1 MRSRKLIVLGLV
13 FVMIAGMF
21 AGCGGNGGTED
32 PGTATPERD
41 YILIGIPNP
50 STGPIASFG
59 EGTPWAEELAIKT
72 INDAG
77 GIYIEEYDMKM
88 PIRLKFVDTESDPT
102 KASEV
107 TQKLIVDDKV
117 DMLISRH
124 TPDTALPVSAMAERY
139 GVPTVSLECPI
150 DAWLSGGP
158 YEWAFHS
165 FWSIDTVY
173 TTFSQTWKDLGFG
186 NGTKVGILMPND
198 PDGLAWLPIFQERLA
213 ADGFVVSDPGRYPNM
228 NSDWTA
234 IINKFKADGVE
245 IVTGVNIPPDFA
257 NFAIQ
262 SKQLGFEPKLTS
274 MGKSYLFSSDANALG
289 VDIAE
294 GLTAEVWWSPF
305 HPYKSSLTGQ
315 TPAEILDLYTA
326 QSGRTWTAPIGYKY
340 AGLEIAIDVLTRA
353 ASLDPEKIRDAIAA
367 TDMTTVVGPIKYN
380 DQHIS
385 ETPLVMG
392 QWFLNATGDMVEL
405 KIINSLYPEIPV
417 NGQAFLK

>member
-1 MRSRKLIVLGLV
+1 
-13 FVMIAGMF
+13 
-21 AGCGGNGGTED
+21 
-32 PGTATPERD
+32 
-41 YILIGIPNP
+41 
-50 STGPIASFG
+50 
-59 EGTPWAEELAIKT
+59 
-72 INDAG
+72 
-77 GIYIEEYDMKM
+77 
-88 PIRLKFVDTESDPT
+88 
-102 KASEV
+102 
-107 TQKLIVDDKV
+107 
-117 DMLISRH
+117 
-124 TPDTALPVSAMAERY
+124 
-139 GVPTVSLECPI
+139 
-150 DAWLSGGP
+150 
-158 YEWAFHS
+158 
-165 FWSIDTVY
+165 
-173 TTFSQTWKDLGFG
+173 
-186 NGTKVGILMPND
+186 
-198 PDGLAWLPIFQERLA
+198 
-213 ADGFVVSDPGRYPNM
+213 M